1 MWRPEVALSSCF
13 PRPKFIGDSAH
24 SFGLQQRFSRAAT
37 MKDVR
42 VTFSRRHAYA
52 TKSNVLKVVKTP
64 GGRLVGAYRSKKR
77 QGPKCGDCGTPLPGI
92 KHLSSF
98 AYKNTHKRER
108 TVSRAYGGSRCAKCV
123 RQRVVRAFLIEE
135 QKIVKQMMIEKQKK
149 TK

>member
-1 MWRPEVALSSCF
+1 
-13 PRPKFIGDSAH
+13 
-24 SFGLQQRFSRAAT
+24 

-135 QKIVKQMMIEKQKK
+135 QKIVKQMMISGRNALNRATRMSDMRIAAGISPGTSDSLASAELS
-149 TK
+149 

>member
-1 MWRPEVALSSCF
+1 
-13 PRPKFIGDSAH
+13 
-24 SFGLQQRFSRAAT
+24 

-108 TVSRAYGGSRCAKCV
+108 TVSRAYGRCRWRRRRRLGPRAV
-123 RQRVVRAFLIEE
+123 RLQQHGLAASA
-135 QKIVKQMMIEKQKK
+135 
-149 TK
+149 